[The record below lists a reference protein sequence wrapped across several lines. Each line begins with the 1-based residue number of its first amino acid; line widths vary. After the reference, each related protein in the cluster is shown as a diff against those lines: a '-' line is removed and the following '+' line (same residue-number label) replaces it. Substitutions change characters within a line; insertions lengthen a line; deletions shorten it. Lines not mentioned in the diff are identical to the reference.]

1 MLTPC
6 TIDPLHVTSLIII
19 NNPVAILE
27 DRWGASVLQL
37 EQGGAGLVQVRVRSY
52 NGEFCAVVGCGNRSD
67 REEKISF
74 YRLPAL
80 IFHQSENPLVNQ
92 VKKGGSQEFTGK
104 TSDPRSIPMLV
115 SALYTSS

>member
-1 MLTPC
+1 M
-6 TIDPLHVTSLIII
+6 TSLIII

-27 DRWGASVLQL
+27 DRWRASVLQL

-52 NGEFCAVVGCGNRSD
+52 NGEFCTVVGCGNRSD

-80 IFHQSENPLVNQ
+80 IFHQSENPLANQ

-104 TSDPRSIPMLV
+104 T
-115 SALYTSS
+115 

>member
-1 MLTPC
+1 MGTACRLPVYRP
-6 TIDPLHVTSLIII
+6 IARDVLIII

-74 YRLPAL
+74 L
-80 IFHQSENPLVNQ
+80 ISL
-92 VKKGGSQEFTGK
+92 
-104 TSDPRSIPMLV
+104 TSVDFPSK
-115 SALYTSS
+115 